1 MFTIEELLAPVSD
14 TRPCG
19 EDLAFSHEFDAIVHA
34 RKADDPSIEQGA
46 WVTSLKQADWKFVAS
61 SCMSLIKTRSKD
73 LRLAVWLAEAGAKTS
88 GFRALGDALLVT
100 AALSER
106 YWDALFPL
114 PDEDGFEQ
122 RIGNLCWIAARAP
135 HLVREIA
142 LTEGAD
148 SAFSINDFDSAR
160 ARAPNEGEGLDMD
173 GARKRTSRS
182 FYQALQDDSA
192 HCLAAIAELE
202 RVTDARLGTD
212 GPGFSAAK
220 SALQDVMHLI
230 APFAR
235 AAGVAQT
242 AEVVEMAES
251 AEMAAAAE
259 AEKSAEAAEA
269 AEAAG
274 MVNMAIS
281 VNAAAGNAKAAPVV
295 AAPQAEASFA
305 GASGALQS
313 RAQALAQLRAV
324 AEFFRRTE
332 PHSPVAYL
340 AEKAAN
346 WGEQPLHVWLRGVV
360 KDPSVLAQI
369 EEMLGVPAPS

>member
-1 MFTIEELLAPVSD
+1 MFIIEELLAPVND

-19 EDLAFSHEFDAIVHA
+19 EDLAFSHEFDAIAHA
-34 RKADDPSIEQGA
+34 RTADDPSIEQGA

-61 SCMSLIKTRSKD
+61 SCVSLIKTRSKD

-106 YWDALFPL
+106 YWDALYPL

-122 RIGNLCWIAARAP
+122 RIGNLCWIAARTP

-142 LTEGAD
+142 LTEGTD

-160 ARAPNEGEGLDMD
+160 GRAPNEGEGLDLD
-173 GARKRTSRS
+173 GARKRTSGS
-182 FYQALQDDSA
+182 FYQALQVDSA
-192 HCLAAIAELE
+192 HCLAAIGELE
-202 RVTDARLGTD
+202 RVTDALLGSE

-220 SALQDVMHLI
+220 SALQDVMHFI
-230 APFAR
+230 APFVR
-235 AAGVAQT
+235 AAGVAET
-242 AEVVEMAES
+242 AEMAEVVEV
-251 AEMAAAAE
+251 AAAAE
-259 AEKSAEAAEA
+259 MAEMT
-269 AEAAG
+269 G
-274 MVNMAIS
+274 MVEMAILA
-281 VNAAAGNAKAAPVV
+281 NAAAGSAQTAPV
-295 AAPQAEASFA
+295 AAASHVQGSF
-305 GASGALQS
+305 ASGALQS
-313 RAQALAQLRAV
+313 RAQALAQLRSV

-369 EEMLGVPAPS
+369 EEMLGVPASA